1 MYNIHVHVC
10 REDVNY
16 WDTSQPKL
24 PLLKLSDLYTSLSSF
39 INLSVAWTEPHTVPW
54 RKRNNIEKI
63 WNKKNCNFQMISS
76 YTVVLQLF
84 WITSNL
90 RFLKCFR
97 TLDFSWMS
105 IKHYHSVQ
113 SWLVKY
119 CSNNEQKLHLLN
131 VGGNVPICF
140 HPPISEF
147 LLDLEAL
154 HSWIISPWQSK
165 LASFQ

>member
-119 CSNNEQKLHLLN
+119 CSNNEQKLQLGYSRKN
-131 VGGNVPICF
+131 P
-140 HPPISEF
+140 HPPDGWGPF
-147 LLDLEAL
+147 LTPPLKFNLFLMENTCK
-154 HSWIISPWQSK
+154 HV
-165 LASFQ
+165 